1 MRRWSWLL
9 GLFTVAVLGAVWWAS
24 RNAIRMEP
32 LDAQRF
38 AQMRETEQV
47 EWLIEQIL
55 ARSKRTDT
63 LTMILERV
71 PFLQRAQD
79 THPLT
84 PINVGVIATAC
95 VEYDLPHWLHR
106 CKGYVESEPD
116 RERLQVYQAILQ
128 ARRGNWRAAEQVVQR
143 IPTPSARALAL
154 AHLGRLRAEAG
165 QAEAAQRYF
174 EQAYSL
180 LSQLTT
186 WNEVLEI
193 LTTLS
198 LLAEYSHFGDD
209 TEPLMRTVHRF
220 PPNLQEAAVCRIS
233 DAYRQRGYV
242 EQLSRLVALAP
253 RGTRVAVRAKLA
265 HALIEQGHVDEGLKT
280 LVRTRYCPA
289 EQIVPIIY
297 SVYRKGH
304 RDEAQSLAQ
313 QLHRTLESDL
323 RRSLPSW
330 RQSSDAWLETPYGW
344 VVVPADFTKQ
354 RLVLTLLVSMYA
366 AWSQDA
372 RAEQL
377 MSASPDD
384 ASSWHS
390 LHIRYCLAL
399 AYHKIGKRNQARRQ
413 LEQVSVELQRLPPPA
428 LDLAVAVVAGKDEMG
443 DAYVATGNYRLL
455 FEIAERR
462 LAPTAQRDGLVAIL
476 RGLVY
481 RRQPLWRQ
489 LSETGL

>member
-1 MRRWSWLL
+1 MS
-9 GLFTVAVLGAVWWAS
+9 
-24 RNAIRMEP
+24 
-32 LDAQRF
+32 
-38 AQMRETEQV
+38 ETEQV

-63 LTMILERV
+63 LTMLREKI
-71 PFLQRAQD
+71 PFLQSAQVSR
-79 THPLT
+79 PLT
-84 PINVGVIATAC
+84 ATDVDVIAAAC
-95 VEYDLPHWLHR
+95 VEYDLMHWLKL
-106 CKGYVESEPD
+106 CEPYVELESN
-116 RERLQVYQAILQ
+116 RERLRMYSAVLQ
-128 ARRGNWRAAEQVVQR
+128 ARRGNWQAAEQIAQR
-143 IPTPSARALAL
+143 IGTDATRSLAW

-174 EQAYSL
+174 MQAHSL

-186 WNEVLEI
+186 WKKVFEI

-209 TEPLMRTVHRF
+209 AELLMRTVHRF

-233 DAYRQRGYV
+233 DAYRQRGSV
-242 EQLSRLVALAP
+242 EQLRRLVALAP

-280 LVRTRYCPA
+280 LVRTKYCPT
-289 EQIVPIIY
+289 EQIVPIIHSIY
-297 SVYRKGH
+297 QKGH
-304 RDEAQSLAQ
+304 RDEAQTLAQ
-313 QLHRTLESDL
+313 QLHRTLERDL

-366 AWSQDA
+366 AWGQDA

-377 MSASPDD
+377 MNASPDD

-399 AYHKIGKRNQARRQ
+399 AYHKIGKRNHARRQ
-413 LEQVSVELQRLPPPA
+413 LEQVSAELQHLPPPA
-428 LDLAVAVVAGKDEMG
+428 LDVVVAVVAAKDEMG
-443 DAYVATGNYRLL
+443 DAYVLTGDYRLL

-476 RGLVY
+476 RGLVC

-489 LSETGL
+489 LLETGL

>member
-1 MRRWSWLL
+1 MRRFVWLL
-9 GLFTVAVLGAVWWAS
+9 GLLAIAAGGTVWWAS

-55 ARSKRTDT
+55 VRSKRTDT
-63 LTMILERV
+63 LTMLREKI
-71 PFLQRAQD
+71 PFLQSVQVSR
-79 THPLT
+79 PLT
-84 PINVGVIATAC
+84 ATDVDVIAAAC
-95 VEYDLPHWLHR
+95 IEYNLMHWLQL
-106 CKGYVESEPD
+106 CKPYVEFESD
-116 RERLQVYQAILQ
+116 RERLRMYQAVLQ
-128 ARRGNWRAAEQVVQR
+128 ARRGNWHAAERAVER
-143 IPTPSARALAL
+143 ISTRPIRALAL

-165 QAEAAQRYF
+165 QAEAAQHYF
-174 EQAYSL
+174 EQAYTL
-180 LSQLTT
+180 LSQLTDWT
-186 WNEVLEI
+186 YVFD
-193 LTTLS
+193 TFTALS
-198 LLAEYSHFGDD
+198 LLTQLSHFGDNPD
-209 TEPLMRTVHRF
+209 QLMQIVQRIPTNF
-220 PPNLQEAAVCRIS
+220 QEEAVRRVAAV
-233 DAYRQRGYV
+233 YRQRGDV

-253 RGTRVAVRAKLA
+253 RGTRVVARAKLA
-265 HALIEQGHVDEGLKT
+265 HALIDQGHVDEGLKT
-280 LVRTRYCPA
+280 LVRTKYCPA

-297 SVYRKGH
+297 SIYQKGH
-304 RDEAQSLAQ
+304 RDEAQMLAQ
-313 QLHRTLESDL
+313 QLHRTLERDL

-366 AWSQDA
+366 AWGQDA

-399 AYHKIGKRNQARRQ
+399 AYHKIGKQNQARKQ

-428 LDLAVAVVAGKDEMG
+428 RDLAIAEVAATDEMG
-443 DAYVATGNYRLL
+443 DAYVVTGNYRLL

-476 RGLVY
+476 RGFVY

-489 LSETGL
+489 LLETQP